1 MIVVL
6 SPTMSET
13 LQDYVRRVRIEKNLS
28 AVDVETRSANTIS
41 DAYVLQIE
49 NGAAKNPSPEKLKA
63 LAKGL
68 GVSEDEV
75 FRVARGRPAQ
85 PEGVYEIMAE
95 SFGGRSLSN
104 ADWYEIESVIRA
116 MIATKEKAKE
126 KKRK

>member
-1 MIVVL
+1 MIVVSSL
-6 SPTMSET
+6 TMSET
-13 LQDYVRRVRIEKNLS
+13 LQDYVRRLRIEKNLS
-28 AVDVETRSANTIS
+28 AVDVETRSSNTIS
-41 DAYVLQIE
+41 DAYILQIE
-49 NGAAKNPSPEKLKA
+49 NGHARNPSPEKLKA

-68 GVSEDEV
+68 GVSEDEI

-116 MIATKEKAKE
+116 MITTKEKAKE

>member
-1 MIVVL
+1 
-6 SPTMSET
+6 MSET
-13 LQDYVRRVRIEKNLS
+13 LQDYVRRVRNEKNLS
-28 AVDVETRSANTIS
+28 AVDVETRSSNTIS

-68 GVSEDEV
+68 GVPEDEV
-75 FRVARGRPAQ
+75 FRVARGRSAQ
-85 PEGVYEIMAE
+85 PEDVYEIMAE
-95 SFGGRSLSN
+95 SFGGRGLSN
-104 ADWYEIESVIRA
+104 TDWYEIESVIRA